1 MRRPSQNLRK
11 AGYSARPMST
21 PTGDP
26 QAILDRTLTS
36 GRIHS
41 AYLFS
46 AAGDDA
52 RTAALRFARGLVCT
66 GPAPGPCDDCAG
78 CTRSAPRDEIAIDGT
93 GKRGPLYR
101 HVGDHPDLLWVE
113 RGSDDTRVRIA
124 QVRAVQSALRLGATE
139 GGRRAAV
146 IADAEWLNHGAQN
159 ALLKLLEEPPPQTT
173 LVLVTTSPAGLLATV
188 RSRCQKVAFQE
199 SAADPLSDPENAEL
213 VARLGELPLT
223 APPALLDWAEEYR
236 GARAPAAAEVERLL
250 ETSSAWVRARVRDA
264 IASSATDVS
273 RELALHRT
281 LADCRKTLVQR
292 NANPQMVA
300 ERALFALHDTVAR

>member
-1 MRRPSQNLRK
+1 
-11 AGYSARPMST
+11 MST

-26 QAILDRTLTS
+26 QAILDRTLAS
-36 GRIHS
+36 GRVHS

-46 AAGDDA
+46 GSGDEPRAAA
-52 RTAALRFARGLVCT
+52 QRFARGLVCS

-101 HVGDHPDLLWVE
+101 HIGDHPDLLWVE
-113 RGSDDTRVRIA
+113 RGADDTRVRIA
-124 QVRAVQSALRLGATE
+124 QVRAVQGALRLGATE

-173 LVLVTTSPAGLLATV
+173 LMLVTASPAGLLATV
-188 RSRCQKVAFQE
+188 RSRCQKVTFRD
-199 SAADPLSDPENAEL
+199 AAVDPLEAPENAEL
-213 VARLGELPLT
+213 VTRLGDLPRAT
-223 APPALLDWAEEYR
+223 PSDLLDWAEEFR
-236 GARAPAAAEVERLL
+236 GARAPAAAEVERLI
-250 ETSSAWVRARVRDA
+250 ETSAAWLRARVRDSV
-264 IASSATDVS
+264 ASTDPDVE
-273 RELALHRT
+273 REIALHRE
-281 LADCRKTLVQR
+281 LQDCRKTLVQR

-300 ERALFALHDTVAR
+300 ERALFALHDTVSR